1 MNVLVA
7 DDEYYARKAIVK
19 MLGDLDLDITV
30 LGDVETGKEAAA
42 YIETH
47 KNVDLVITD
56 IRMPEMDGLQ
66 LAEMIFKNRQNIA
79 VILTTGYADFS
90 YAKQAIRYQVKD
102 YITKPINRDELKNAV
117 VKVLKEKQA
126 MQGVIKRNVEKE
138 LLERSSEYLSLKELL
153 RNRQL
158 RAQFMSRTE
167 ERAQRFYYRVFI
179 LQTDYDF
186 SENERSLLRNRMIPK
201 LLGIQTETFYFKQND
216 EYVGIIFGGKES
228 LEDADLLEEL
238 RAKLQIIRYQYHACS
253 VTMGIS
259 KVHIGIDCL
268 YDAYKEAV
276 YIINQR
282 LLQGWNRVYAY
293 EILKHHSLMM
303 DDQAESE
310 LYSVLEKGDAATAKQ
325 LIRKIFEREEFLQD
339 GDIYSLY
346 DLVINILMV
355 ISKVYRSLNHINQ
368 SSEDKMSF
376 MFSRRYDLYNFK
388 NICELEEYFS
398 AIIDE
403 LCAVSGN
410 QKETFKNS
418 DMIKE
423 MLEYIDRSYQHEIS
437 LNQLAVSKYFVN
449 PSYLSRLFKLRVGKS
464 FSKYV
469 MEVRLKK
476 AVELL
481 ENSVLKINDIAA
493 AVGYNDTSNFIQIF
507 KRNYGVTPEEYRKA
521 KVF

>member
-1 MNVLVA
+1 M
-7 DDEYYARKAIVK
+7 
-19 MLGDLDLDITV
+19 
-30 LGDVETGKEAAA
+30 
-42 YIETH
+42 
-47 KNVDLVITD
+47 
-56 IRMPEMDGLQ
+56 
-66 LAEMIFKNRQNIA
+66 
-79 VILTTGYADFS
+79 
-90 YAKQAIRYQVKD
+90 
-102 YITKPINRDELKNAV
+102 
-117 VKVLKEKQA
+117 
-126 MQGVIKRNVEKE
+126 
-138 LLERSSEYLSLKELL
+138 
-153 RNRQL
+153 
-158 RAQFMSRTE
+158 
-167 ERAQRFYYRVFI
+167 
-179 LQTDYDF
+179 
-186 SENERSLLRNRMIPK
+186 
-201 LLGIQTETFYFKQND
+201 
-216 EYVGIIFGGKES
+216 
-228 LEDADLLEEL
+228 
-238 RAKLQIIRYQYHACS
+238 
-253 VTMGIS
+253 
-259 KVHIGIDCL
+259 
-268 YDAYKEAV
+268 
-276 YIINQR
+276 
-282 LLQGWNRVYAY
+282 
-293 EILKHHSLMM
+293 
-303 DDQAESE
+303 
-310 LYSVLEKGDAATAKQ
+310 
-325 LIRKIFEREEFLQD
+325 
-339 GDIYSLY
+339 
-346 DLVINILMV
+346 INILMV
-355 ISKVYRSLNHINQ
+355 INKVYRSLNHINQ
-368 SSEDKMSF
+368 SSQDKMSF